1 MTTAYTDNIRDSVE
15 YSVCFSNFATTLK
28 SWCEHV
34 YVVTCVWS
42 VEDKLDSH
50 SPRAIHL
57 FYKTASLI
65 GVSFNKLARLAGGE
79 GQRGQLSVPS

>member
-1 MTTAYTDNIRDSVE
+1 MTTAYTDNIRDNVE
-15 YSVCFSNFATTLK
+15 YSVCFSNSATALK

-42 VEDKLDSH
+42 VEDNLDSH
-50 SPRAIHL
+50 SPGAIHL

-65 GVSFNKLARLAGGE
+65 GVNFNKLARLAGG